1 MSAIASWKVCV
12 HRHWWGDGSLGEGAS
27 ADVNRVVIGT
37 SLYSSR
43 AVFQAGSRSEIKLTV
58 IMLVMVQIVDQ
69 IKILEFLD

>member
-1 MSAIASWKVCV
+1 MAVASWTVCF
-12 HRHWWGDGSLGEGAS
+12 HRDWSEGGSLG
-27 ADVNRVVIGT
+27 DRVVIGT

-43 AVFQAGSRSEIKLTV
+43 AVLQAGSRSEIKLTV